1 MRTDLSRGARSEPPS
16 VKRAGSGK
24 AGPALILGAALLG
37 LGLGAYAIERIIPRR
52 PMLRGRVIYR
62 DGDYEIRDYP
72 AFHALE
78 MSLYGGRED
87 ALQRA
92 FERLSA
98 VDGDGQ
104 GRAALLD
111 PVMQSLRSNGADG
124 DGADFAHGRWS
135 VRLPLIAARG
145 ADCGFESADPRLR
158 LISVPA
164 QRVAVLRFSSTEPAA
179 FGINRVMLE
188 DFVEDEGLEAEGA
201 VFYAYYGLS
210 HALPFGRQHEVI
222 LPIST

>member
-1 MRTDLSRGARSEPPS
+1 MD
-16 VKRAGSGK
+16 RAGSGK

-92 FERLSA
+92 FERVSGA
-98 VDGDGQ
+98 DRDGE
-104 GRAALLD
+104 RPAALLD
-111 PVMQSLRSNGADG
+111 PVMQSRRSNAADG
-124 DGADFAHGRWS
+124 DDTGFTHGRWS
-135 VRLPLIAARG
+135 VRVPLSAARA
-145 ADCGFESADPRLR
+145 ADCGFESVDPRLR
-158 LISVPA
+158 VISVPA
-164 QRVAVLRFSSTEPAA
+164 QRVAVLRFTSTEDVA

-188 DFVEDEGLEAEGA
+188 DFVEDEGLEAEGP

-210 HALPFGRQHEVI
+210 RALPFGRQHEVL
-222 LPIST
+222 LPVSP